1 MKIKYKS
8 IFNSIPKDDI
18 DALAGLGLLSGG
30 SEFMDIKELDDLIK
44 NHQEYASS
52 KKKLFESFRSFLRFF
67 ISYADDEFKG
77 KTYSFD
83 HIVPQ
88 VFTFKIKDEK
98 QYLRYTLYIARK
110 YANYIYNSI
119 NEDDVE
125 FYDDLITET
134 MCDLEYLIAQYE
146 LNLKNGKLCSL
157 HTGART
163 NMDTFDIR
171 QGASDLFHLS
181 LCNNIK
187 HISTRN
193 LQSSLIFF
201 IRQCLEK
208 AGRSLIGYNS
218 LNDKNGNPIH
228 QFTQISWTFLYDI
241 EKNDKDLI
249 RLPFQVASIKAIND
263 WTNGY
268 VHNPKVYCSY
278 MRYYALLFIQELFKP
293 IKAPV
298 QTYHGPQGQNLEF
311 GEFYIN
317 DYNALKYKF
326 EYYVTKIYGRPLN
339 IDWMSLNQV
348 GAYIL
353 NMGTPRNFS
362 WEILKKEM
370 RQEQRRNRIKKIKK
384 WFERKLCFFSKKREK

>member
-8 IFNSIPKDDI
+8 ISNSIPKE
-18 DALAGLGLLSGG
+18 AVVFLAESGFLSGG
-30 SEFMDIKELDDLIK
+30 QEFMDIKELDELIK

-52 KKKLFESFRSFLRFF
+52 KRNLFESFRAFLKFF
-67 ISYADDEFKG
+67 ITYANDELKD

-88 VFTFKIKDEK
+88 IFSFKVKDEK
-98 QYLRYTLYIARK
+98 QYLRYTLYVARE

-119 NEDDVE
+119 NEGDID
-125 FYDDLITET
+125 FYNDLITET
-134 MCDLEYLIAQYE
+134 MCDFEYLIAQYE

-157 HTGART
+157 HTGERT
-163 NMDTFDIR
+163 NMDSFDIR

-208 AGRSLIGYNS
+208 AGRSFIGYNS

-228 QFTQISWTFLYDI
+228 QFTQISWTFLYNI
-241 EKNDKDLI
+241 KDKGLI
-249 RLPFQVASIKAIND
+249 QLPFQVASIKAIND

-293 IKAPV
+293 IKAPI
-298 QTYHGPQGQNLEF
+298 QTFCGPKGPSLEF
-311 GEFYIN
+311 GDFQIK
-317 DYNALKYKF
+317 DFNALKYEF
-326 EYYVTKIYGRPLN
+326 EHYVTKIYGRPLS
-339 IDWMSLNQV
+339 IDWMPPDQI

-353 NMGTPRNFS
+353 NMGEPKVFS
-362 WEILKKEM
+362 WEVLKKEL
-370 RQEQRRNRIKKIKK
+370 RQEKWRNNMKKLKK
-384 WFERKLCFFSKKREK
+384 WIKRKLLFKRCDKD

>member
-1 MKIKYKS
+1 MEIKYKS
-8 IFNSIPKDDI
+8 ISNSIPKEAVDF
-18 DALAGLGLLSGG
+18 LAKSGFLPG
-30 SEFMDIKELDDLIK
+30 GQEFMDIKELDELIK

-52 KKKLFESFRSFLRFF
+52 KRNLFESFRAFLKFF
-67 ISYADDEFKG
+67 ITYANDEFKG

-88 VFTFKIKDEK
+88 IFSFKVKDEK
-98 QYLRYTLYIARK
+98 QYLRYTLYVARE
-110 YANYIYNSI
+110 YANYIYNNI
-119 NEDDVE
+119 NEGDID
-125 FYDDLITET
+125 FYNDLITET
-134 MCDLEYLIAQYE
+134 MSDFEYLIAQYE

-157 HTGART
+157 HTGERT
-163 NMDTFDIR
+163 NMDSFDIR

-208 AGRSLIGYNS
+208 AGRSFIGYNS

-241 EKNDKDLI
+241 KDKGLI
-249 RLPFQVASIKAIND
+249 QLPFQVASIKAIND

-293 IKAPV
+293 IKAPI
-298 QTYHGPQGQNLEF
+298 QTFCGPKGPSLEF
-311 GEFYIN
+311 SDFQIK
-317 DYNALKYKF
+317 DFNALKYEF
-326 EYYVTKIYGRPLN
+326 EHYVTKIYGRPLS
-339 IDWMSLNQV
+339 IDWMPPDQI

-353 NMGTPRNFS
+353 NMGEPKVFS
-362 WEILKKEM
+362 WEVLKKEL
-370 RQEQRRNRIKKIKK
+370 RQEKWRNNMKKLKK
-384 WFERKLCFFSKKREK
+384 WIRRELLFKRCDKG